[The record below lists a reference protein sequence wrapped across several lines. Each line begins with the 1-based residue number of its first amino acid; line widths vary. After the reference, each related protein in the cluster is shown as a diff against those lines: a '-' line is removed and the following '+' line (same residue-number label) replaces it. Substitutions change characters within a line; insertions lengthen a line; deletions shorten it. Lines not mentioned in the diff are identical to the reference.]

1 MNALIGRCPVVLQ
14 HLAVG
19 QISRFGARLS
29 LLFFLLLGGLQ
40 SAHAITGTVTGSLDE
55 RLLLSACDDGYSY
68 PSFTL
73 YLKTGGHFSLRVTG
87 RTYTGTFTRNSSQ
100 TALVFTLDSASR
112 TRLAKAVALSAS
124 RLCGTTVTVTSYTAP
139 VFKVALSYGASR
151 TATCNITGSMAVS
164 ATGRTA
170 YGSGS
175 AKYRVY
181 VAQACFTGKP

>member
-1 MNALIGRCPVVLQ
+1 MNALIGRCPAVLQ
-14 HLAVG
+14 HPAVG
-19 QISRFGARLS
+19 QINRIGARLS
-29 LLFFLLLGGLQ
+29 VLFFLLLGGLQ
-40 SAHAITGTVTGSLDE
+40 SAHAITGTVTGTFDE
-55 RLLLSACDDGYSY
+55 RLLLSACDDGYQY

-73 YLKTGGHFSLRVTG
+73 YLKTGGRFSLRVTG

-100 TALVFTLDSASR
+100 TSLVFTLDSASR
-112 TRLAKAVALSAS
+112 TRLAKAVGSYAS
-124 RLCGTTVTVTSYTAP
+124 SLCGATVTVTRYTAP
-139 VFKVALSYGASR
+139 VFKVALAYGASR
-151 TATCNITGSMAVS
+151 EETCNITGSMSVS

>member
-73 YLKTGGHFSLRVTG
+73 YLKTGN
-87 RTYTGTFTRNSSQ
+87 Y
-100 TALVFTLDSASR
+100 ASR
-112 TRLAKAVALSAS
+112 W
-124 RLCGTTVTVTSYTAP
+124 Y
-139 VFKVALSYGASR
+139 
-151 TATCNITGSMAVS
+151 
-164 ATGRTA
+164 
-170 YGSGS
+170 
-175 AKYRVY
+175 
-181 VAQACFTGKP
+181 